1 MKKTEPSHQYSD
13 GVKIYKN
20 RKMLCWYCRKY
31 FHSFH
36 FLNIGLRSDKKD
48 YEGSQSSDSCPS
60 ELSEMH
66 LEVKLFR
73 RFVTFEIP
81 ASFSSP
87 CATGVTT
94 QLRLSVNIEPVRGVG
109 DPAGPVGVA
118 RYLQYTLVPQL
129 THVDLQSEQG
139 EHHQTEDG
147 ERHDLRQLLDW
158 VQQGVDDRLQTFK
171 NNVRQPS
178 TYKTFIVEW
187 IDMK

>member
-1 MKKTEPSHQYSD
+1 M
-13 GVKIYKN
+13 
-20 RKMLCWYCRKY
+20 
-31 FHSFH
+31 
-36 FLNIGLRSDKKD
+36 RSDKKD

-87 CATGVTT
+87 RATGVTT

-147 ERHDLRQLLDW
+147 ERHDLRQLLD
-158 VQQGVDDRLQTFK
+158 
-171 NNVRQPS
+171 
-178 TYKTFIVEW
+178 
-187 IDMK
+187 